1 MLSGKIPPT
10 QCTGC
15 SVRKTALYEQHKLL
29 GASFEQMYDGW
40 SLVSHYNDSA
50 QEHLAVRNGIGIIDV
65 SHRGRLRLTGTERA
79 EYLHRI
85 VSNEVTQLPSGSG
98 NYAMILTNRG
108 KIIADMDVI
117 VAEDYIDLIT
127 NAVTKEVLYQNLD
140 KYLIADD
147 VEITDITAE
156 TGIILISGTNSELLI
171 KELLEAD
178 VGNLE
183 EYQSID
189 GKIAGL
195 SVKCVC
201 GLETGEIGFQ
211 LHVNSTSELSDLWRI
226 LMTERRDFEVIPVGL
241 KALNSLRIEA
251 GIPRFGNELDD
262 SIIPLEAELE
272 KAIDFEKGCYIGQEI
287 IARMKYRGHT
297 NRLLRGIEIDSED
310 LPNEKTAIYSGEK
323 QIGYV
328 TSAVKSPTLNKVIAL
343 GYVRTAFTE
352 HGSEVKIKTENGW
365 VNATVSSLP
374 FY

>member
-1 MLSGKIPPT
+1 L
-10 QCTGC
+10 
-15 SVRKTALYEQHKLL
+15 
-29 GASFEQMYDGW
+29 F
-40 SLVSHYNDSA
+40 
-50 QEHLAVRNGIGIIDV
+50 
-65 SHRGRLRLTGTERA
+65 
-79 EYLHRI
+79 
-85 VSNEVTQLPSGSG
+85 
-98 NYAMILTNRG
+98 
-108 KIIADMDVI
+108 
-117 VAEDYIDLIT
+117 
-127 NAVTKEVLYQNLD
+127 
-140 KYLIADD
+140 
-147 VEITDITAE
+147 
-156 TGIILISGTNSELLI
+156 I
-171 KELLEAD
+171 KELLAAD

-343 GYVRTAFTE
+343 GYVRTAFTK